1 MPQVANTSSMIMIK
15 DTLRTHKQIPKLFS
29 QAFTLAVHC
38 VYTITRCCC
47 CYMLGNLVIADL
59 RITITQFVFVSFLF
73 VFVFVFS
80 LIFLM
85 TSFSSSK
92 KFLKGNPVR
101 GRGKGHT
108 YIISCKVC
116 CKFLSCLKFSS
127 DELCGLL
134 KVFFCRTFDSG
145 LY

>member
-15 DTLRTHKQIPKLFS
+15 DTLRTHKQTPKLFS

-38 VYTITRCCC
+38 VYTMTRCC
-47 CYMLGNLVIADL
+47 CYMLGNLVIANL

-92 KFLKGNPVR
+92 KFLKGNSVR
-101 GRGKGHT
+101 GERKGPH
-108 YIISCKVC
+108 VHN
-116 CKFLSCLKFSS
+116 
-127 DELCGLL
+127 LL
-134 KVFFCRTFDSG
+134 QS
-145 LY
+145 LL